1 MKVLIFI
8 TICLTLF
15 TLVQS
20 IEENEENQPLTVY
33 KTVTAPA
40 NTDKLQSPTASS
52 ASEQVKP
59 TLSLEAEDESTASS
73 TLENKSAEPSVNEEK
88 SIHLND
94 GATSSP
100 VPDTEVEVE
109 TEEEEEEEKD
119 ANKPMK
125 LTPEVSSEKDGASD
139 KESSLVSEG
148 PSKSVLSGSASAS
161 ASKQMSSS
169 SSAKSYNSAFS
180 FSPITLAP
188 ESTKAAGAKATAP
201 IMNKASA
208 KTGTVKTD
216 KHVSSGFK
224 VTPSSS
230 FILFVLALIL

>member
-20 IEENEENQPLTVY
+20 IEENDENQLLTVY

-40 NTDKLQSPTASS
+40 NTDKLQTPTASS

-59 TLSLEAEDESTASS
+59 TVSSEAEDEPAALS
-73 TLENKSAEPSVNEEK
+73 TLEETPVNGEK
-88 SIHLND
+88 SIDLND
-94 GATSSP
+94 DKTLSP
-100 VPDTEVEVE
+100 TPDTEVEVE

-119 ANKPMK
+119 TNKPMK
-125 LTPEVSSEKDGASD
+125 MAPEVSSEKDGASD

-148 PSKSVLSGSASAS
+148 SSKSALSGSASAS
-161 ASKQMSSS
+161 APSSS
-169 SSAKSYNSAFS
+169 STKSYNSAFS

-201 IMNKASA
+201 VMNKASA

-216 KHVSSGFK
+216 KHASSGFK
-224 VTPSSS
+224 VTPSIS
-230 FILFVLALIL
+230 FILFVLALIS